1 MNLMRK
7 LNQLNRIDFSNPY
20 QRLYQIKII
29 FEYFNT
35 NFYNI
40 HVSNSSSHQRFI
52 RMSRQCATNLL
63 REIDTIVFDDQFALK
78 TSTTRVL
85 HKYLDKNKAL
95 TSPNNPQEP

>member
-7 LNQLNRIDFSNPY
+7 INQLHRIDVSSGY

-29 FEYFNT
+29 YEYFNS
-35 NFYNI
+35 NFNNI
-40 HVSNSSSHQRFI
+40 HISNSPSHQRFI
-52 RMSRQCATNLL
+52 RVCEECATNLL
-63 REIDTIVFDDQFALK
+63 HEIETIVFDDQFELK

-85 HKYLDKNKAL
+85 HTYLDKNKAL